1 MSPHTAWNIQPPLGK
16 APALRRPLSASA
28 ASSRHATRTALPTP
42 LPSFSAEHMTSAAA
56 SGSPLPKQLNMEQMA
71 KVGRGHTRSPQEEV
85 KLPSAETA
93 ETTTTDFVIKE
104 HTHAPARCLEQDA
117 QQQDR
122 PDLKI
127 NMKQAARRVFNQKK
141 HHSQTARDLCEAKS
155 RMQLISR
162 NFRYTSQF
170 GDTISFVPTAL
181 SPEIMK
187 AAVMECV
194 HLFGWKMVPAML
206 VSCSES
212 DDAGAR
218 GSSAGHRKSRGS
230 RGSSA
235 GNQLLKTELE
245 LDSAAK
251 ELHAQILHI
260 EVREWEHGELVRRR
274 IRDEKERSHRFR
286 IDMSKETMLKNS
298 VAMHKRLETLIANRR
313 WFSEALKTFEK
324 LATSKWLKR
333 ISEIEACISFMADDF
348 KRRQVD
354 LPDPHRPSPPQQWKL
369 NETELE
375 NCQKGWLDVVEVIL
389 TPFPDDHCDVR
400 KQLINS
406 LIHSHFDNNL
416 VLVGGRRRIAKL
428 REQVRFL
435 TDKQKM
441 WREAFE
447 YCQMHDAIWAATK
460 IQALV
465 RSRQAQKR
473 CARMRM
479 DREAHARRLHRRTAS
494 HDLLS
499 RGSRDLLSNGNK
511 GSEKEL
517 VTRKAIATDEGGTE
531 FLFLLDEKGF
541 PTIQRA
547 KPLLADGLHAD
558 GHRKDGVSVS
568 PLTSPLNL
576 QSAWGSLKRLY
587 PPSSSCILRTSS
599 EDDSTEG
606 GEQMAAQQMA
616 ERRGL
621 NRGRPSVD
629 NRCHDTDYCSPQVI
643 NAQMPKPLDRNMP
656 MPTGL
661 RKLGLRRRYVVD
673 YSEAFGTYLN
683 VDTRDSK
690 NREDRR
696 KVEEGRSEVPSQD
709 SKDDTESLETTKW
722 AGIQPS
728 VCELVEMPIC
738 IQVPSVRVPTCA
750 AYPLAAPPFAST
762 LRALAQ
768 SHKGESKNG
777 GTEIWR
783 SGDRRTTERTG
794 ARTENRDSN
803 RDIWTAEAHLGE
815 LEQNEEQSNICGNTD
830 SIDKYMLLPA
840 VKAVQGGLTEA
851 EQVESLKRQK
861 LSAYGNR
868 NRFRADSS
876 PFAFDPASISS
887 KHYKEPPQLKGL
899 LCKEPVTLVSC
910 ANSLAAHLPA
920 RKAMTPLLPLSAA
933 KSRRESERAIL
944 NIRTRASCA
953 PRPSIST
960 PSMGGVS
967 YVGGHTPGNKRGEG
981 WVSKTST
988 VTP

>member
-1 MSPHTAWNIQPPLGK
+1 
-16 APALRRPLSASA
+16 
-28 ASSRHATRTALPTP
+28 
-42 LPSFSAEHMTSAAA
+42 
-56 SGSPLPKQLNMEQMA
+56 
-71 KVGRGHTRSPQEEV
+71 
-85 KLPSAETA
+85 
-93 ETTTTDFVIKE
+93 
-104 HTHAPARCLEQDA
+104 LEQDE

-127 NMKQAARRVFNQKK
+127 DMKQAARRVFNQKK

-245 LDSAAK
+245 LDSATK
-251 ELHAQILHI
+251 ELHAQILHD

-274 IRDEKERSHRFR
+274 IRDEKERKHRFR

-298 VAMHKRLETLIANRR
+298 VAMHKRLEALIADRR

-375 NCQKGWLDVVEVIL
+375 HCQKGWLDVVEVIL

-406 LIHSHFDNNL
+406 LIHSHFDNTS

-499 RGSRDLLSNGNK
+499 RGSRDLLSNENK

-558 GHRKDGVSVS
+558 GHRKDGVSIS
-568 PLTSPLNL
+568 PLMSPLNL
-576 QSAWGSLKRLY
+576 QSSWGSLKRLH
-587 PPSSSCILRTSS
+587 PPSSSCISRTSS
-599 EDDSTEG
+599 DEDSTEG
-606 GEQMAAQQMA
+606 GQQMAAQQMAAQQMA

-621 NRGRPSVD
+621 DSGRPSVD
-629 NRCHDTDYCSPQVI
+629 NRCDTDYCSSQVI
-643 NAQMPKPLDRNMP
+643 NAPMPKPLDRNMP

-661 RKLGLRRRYVVD
+661 RKLGLRRRYVDD

-683 VDTRDSK
+683 VDTRDSR

-768 SHKGESKNG
+768 SNKGESSNG

-783 SGDRRTTERTG
+783 SGDRRATERTG

-815 LEQNEEQSNICGNTD
+815 LEQNEEQSSEAVPHLTGQSNEAHHFRNFKKVAKRSTVGRTLPVERRLGSALHPSSHPSSHRSCSPRSEMNSSLQVANICGNTD

-868 NRFRADSS
+868 HRFRADSC

-887 KHYKEPPQLKGL
+887 QHYKAPPQLKGL

-910 ANSLAAHLPA
+910 ANSLAVHLPA

-967 YVGGHTPGNKRGEG
+967 YVGGHAPGNKRGEG

-988 VTP
+988 VTPCTQPDYH